1 MRPNAGENGQISPST
16 TIRAARGAGSR
27 PHLASAF
34 QGSRKSAA
42 VHASSGV
49 IWGIP
54 GQSSMPA
61 AIAFL
66 RNRVGFTATV
76 EGRFS
81 AVLAAI
87 HFAAFAIM
95 LWSEVDV
102 VAKTT
107 FVLAWGFLNFFWLA
121 VLRRPGLS
129 AALSLVMLIVLIL
142 LSRFKHELL
151 FLTASFVVV
160 MLCDF
165 ATFAFLFTV

>member
-1 MRPNAGENGQISPST
+1 MLGKMARSPPPT
-16 TIRAARGAGSR
+16 TVRAARGAGRSR
-27 PHLASAF
+27 HFTSVF
-34 QGSRKSAA
+34 QGSPKRATI
-42 VHASSGV
+42 HASSGV

-66 RNRVGFTATV
+66 RNRVGFTTTV
-76 EGRFS
+76 ERRFA

-87 HFAAFAIM
+87 HITAFAIM

-121 VLRRPGLS
+121 GLRRPVLS
-129 AALSLVMLIVLIL
+129 SALSIAGSHL
-142 LSRFKHELL
+142 
-151 FLTASFVVV
+151 
-160 MLCDF
+160 
-165 ATFAFLFTV
+165 